1 MHVLGRMQS
10 PFSLELSLCNKKLIV
25 AANEALAAAS
35 SDSPDVLTAL
45 KTLGPKAAALFKSF
59 LPIGS
64 IMTRNPKYKELTN
77 FHRRSD
83 TLWRNFS
90 KEFETSVEFFIML
103 FDYNMEVTDPMDYL
117 SDYSGQYYDPNDY
130 KRSDFMTKFERLCS
144 NLSSYVYEV
153 LIVREAANK
162 YESYF
167 NGDDTRCS
175 FHKHNSGFNT
185 IIGRI
190 PFNSDDQYGKR
201 KKPEMFYPLFNKKMN
216 HILTVRLGK
225 LIEKQRAAASE
236 VIQTIQSE
244 MNNLYAD
251 PTLPMIADSLKEKIG
266 KDIITNY
273 GFSCWAI
280 IREWRWMPCPE
291 ITYGSSPF
299 KINDFESIT
308 TLRYKNRG
316 EITQDCEDFRFFFFV

>member
-64 IMTRNPKYKELTN
+64 IMTRNPK
-77 FHRRSD
+77 
-83 TLWRNFS
+83 
-90 KEFETSVEFFIML
+90 
-103 FDYNMEVTDPMDYL
+103 EVTDPMDYL